1 MLLDVDKLLAELKG
15 GNNIEV
21 KETKDEYIVLVVT
34 KKIIQRIPKD
44 KVNIERR

>member
-1 MLLDVDKLLAELKG
+1 MLLDMDKLLAELRNGK
-15 GNNIEV
+15 NIEV

-34 KKIIQRIPKD
+34 KKIIERIPKD